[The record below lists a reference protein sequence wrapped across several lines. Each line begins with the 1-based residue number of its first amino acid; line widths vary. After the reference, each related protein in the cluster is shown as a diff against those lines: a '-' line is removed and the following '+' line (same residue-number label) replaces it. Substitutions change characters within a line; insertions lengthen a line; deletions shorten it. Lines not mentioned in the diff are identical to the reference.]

1 MKDIITVFL
10 KAVLA
15 GAVMTALLLIFSN
28 IQLEVNGSEHT
39 GVMSILGAVADK
51 ESVQYD
57 SLTDVDTFQNIVSK
71 PKPVITY
78 TQPEVVSCNEA
89 VSLIGCFSVTG
100 YDGMN
105 YYTDNAVN
113 EFPYKAYIKNVLKED
128 RATSVMYLYDEATGS
143 ITFAEAGVYF
153 VTIAVRDDDN
163 RENTMTVKMPVREE
177 AL

>member
-28 IQLEVNGSEHT
+28 IHLAVNGSEHT

-100 YDGMN
+100 YNGMD
-105 YYTDNAVN
+105 YTDNAVN
-113 EFPYKAYIKNVLKED
+113 EFHDKAYIKNVLKED

>member
-28 IQLEVNGSEHT
+28 IHLAVNGSEHT

-100 YDGMN
+100 YNGMN
-105 YYTDNAVN
+105 YFTDNAIN
-113 EFPYKAYIKNVLKED
+113 EFPDKAYIKKED
-128 RATSVMYLYDEATGS
+128 RATSVMYLYDGATGS